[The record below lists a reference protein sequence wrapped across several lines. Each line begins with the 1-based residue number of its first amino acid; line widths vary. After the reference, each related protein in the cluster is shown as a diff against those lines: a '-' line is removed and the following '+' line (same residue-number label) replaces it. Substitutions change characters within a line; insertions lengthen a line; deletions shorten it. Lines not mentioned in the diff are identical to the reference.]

1 MSSLSFENVFSSD
14 TSDASADAVRPAVR
28 PGSTERTAE
37 ILASRA
43 ASSHQIPGTPVT
55 ASPWALSLLRRG
67 LEMAVAIIALVALS
81 PLMLLAALFVRFGST
96 GPVFFRQRRMGR
108 HGHEFTLF
116 KFRSMCP
123 RKGNNS
129 SITVSG
135 DTRVT
140 PVGAF
145 LRRYKLDE
153 LPQFWNVLR
162 GDMSL
167 VGPRPKLPHH
177 EALRMACRPGIT
189 GAATL
194 AFRNEEEFLSEI
206 PEDQLEAFYE
216 TFVKPAKAH
225 LDLEYLRTATLSSDL
240 RILLR
245 TAGACFF
252 SSDKGMAE
260 SAATIMQY
268 EHAARIRAG
277 RYSSVG
283 HSIPKSIAYPATA
296 GINQEL

>member
-1 MSSLSFENVFSSD
+1 MSSLSFDNVFSSD
-14 TSDASADAVRPAVR
+14 TSDASAGAMRLSSPDHTAKIVAH
-28 PGSTERTAE
+28 RTDS
-37 ILASRA
+37 SRA
-43 ASSHQIPGTPVT
+43 AASGTSVP
-55 ASPWALSLLRRG
+55 ASAWALSAFRRT
-67 LEMAVAIIALVALS
+67 LDIAVAFIALIAFS
-81 PLMLLAALFVRFGST
+81 PLMLLAALFVRFGSA

-108 HGHEFTLF
+108 NGREFILY

-123 RKGNNS
+123 MKGNNS

-135 DTRVT
+135 DIRIT

-177 EALRMACRPGIT
+177 EALRMTCRPGIT

-206 PEDQLEAFYE
+206 PEDQLEIFYE

-240 RILLR
+240 KLLWR
-245 TAGACFF
+245 TATACLF
-252 SSDKGMAE
+252 SKDNAAE

-268 EHAARIRAG
+268 EHAACIRAEKFP
-277 RYSSVG
+277 SASVG
-283 HSIPKSIAYPATA
+283 HSIPNPIAYPVTA
-296 GINQEL
+296 GVNQEL